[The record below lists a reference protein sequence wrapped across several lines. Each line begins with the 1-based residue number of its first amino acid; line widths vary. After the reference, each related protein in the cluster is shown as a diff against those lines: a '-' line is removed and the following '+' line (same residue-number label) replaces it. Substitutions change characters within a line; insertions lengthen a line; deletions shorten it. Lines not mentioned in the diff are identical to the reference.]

1 MASGCDKSATTGTTS
16 PNVSQLQ
23 HFKTQQATTMT
34 PHGRILVETAV
45 EGSDGKIH
53 YQTEDGKK
61 WRVTMAKQPDGNY
74 RYSEP
79 EEVR

>member
-1 MASGCDKSATTGTTS
+1 
-16 PNVSQLQ
+16 
-23 HFKTQQATTMT
+23 MT